1 MSKINKLFGNYK
13 SVPILATRGCPY
25 SCSRYCVYPL
35 QQGKKVRQRNTKN
48 IVDEMEYWNSKFNIS
63 MFIFRDPVFSINR
76 KHTIEFC
83 NELIKSNLKIK
94 FMIETH
100 LRILDS
106 ELIKILK
113 QAGLKGV
120 KVGVESAKTDV
131 LKQEF
136 QDLQLLKMSN

>member
-1 MSKINKLFGNYK
+1 MFIHFNKEK
-13 SVPILATRGCPY
+13 STPE
-25 SCSRYCVYPL
+25 
-35 QQGKKVRQRNTKN
+35 KHKN

-83 NELIKSNLKIK
+83 NELIKRNLKIK

-120 KVGVESAKTDV
+120 KVGVESAVTDV
-131 LKQEF
+131 LKQESRF
-136 QDLQLLKMSN
+136 TVTQDEQLKKLES